1 VWKVTPRWVVDSEKF
16 NEWMNPADYTT
27 PDFEAEIEAAQR
39 AGGEVRGSPGWQRC
53 GWLVQHTCGWY
64 WHVVLMLGAQTLAG
78 ALDTNWSAAACPTCH
93 VLLLLLQGKRSAA
106 GQGGTAKKARVDG
119 ATAFSCT

>member
-39 AGGEVRGSPGWQRC
+39 AGGEVR
-53 GWLVQHTCGWY
+53 
-64 WHVVLMLGAQTLAG
+64 
-78 ALDTNWSAAACPTCH
+78 
-93 VLLLLLQGKRSAA
+93 LLLRLRLRLLGCVYRFLLCLPVCRSKL
-106 GQGGTAKKARVDG
+106 GLPL
-119 ATAFSCT
+119 SL

>member
-39 AGGEVRGSPGWQRC
+39 AGGEVRNCFAGECGAAWGWWC
-53 GWLVQHTCGWY
+53 
-64 WHVVLMLGAQTLAG
+64 
-78 ALDTNWSAAACPTCH
+78 
-93 VLLLLLQGKRSAA
+93 
-106 GQGGTAKKARVDG
+106 
-119 ATAFSCT
+119 

>member
-39 AGGEVRGSPGWQRC
+39 AGGEVGVWVQRW
-53 GWLVQHTCGWY
+53 G
-64 WHVVLMLGAQTLAG
+64 LA
-78 ALDTNWSAAACPTCH
+78 
-93 VLLLLLQGKRSAA
+93 V
-106 GQGGTAKKARVDG
+106 
-119 ATAFSCT
+119 

>member
-39 AGGEVRGSPGWQRC
+39 AGGEVSECFAAECRAAC
-53 GWLVQHTCGWY
+53 GWGCSPAG
-64 WHVVLMLGAQTLAG
+64 VLAYT
-78 ALDTNWSAAACPTCH
+78 
-93 VLLLLLQGKRSAA
+93 
-106 GQGGTAKKARVDG
+106 
-119 ATAFSCT
+119 